1 MVRGLIA
8 LLPVFELGV
17 RKVPWMVMA
26 EECEVSG
33 AVVCVVLMKNVVVC
47 AGVWKIGCCKACDQC
62 VVREPWCR
70 AGFGHVI
77 RHPMHI
83 HLFVPAP

>member
-8 LLPVFELGV
+8 LLPVFKFGV
-17 RKVPWMVMA
+17 RKVAWMVMA
-26 EECEVSG
+26 EDCEVSG

-47 AGVWKIGCCKACDQC
+47 AGVWIIGCSKACNQC
-62 VVREPWCR
+62 VMRETWCR
-70 AGFGHVI
+70 AGIVNVI